1 MGRFMTSS
9 SPSRL
14 LALAAVL
21 IAACGGGAEE
31 GEVATT
37 AGGTPLVTA
46 GGEAVNIEAHN
57 RWNAAL
63 EAFNAVG
70 DRDWNE
76 QKCSQIS
83 GMFEAANDAQG
94 GNFTEAVY
102 MRGLVAHKC
111 GNVQE
116 ARSFY
121 DRALETN
128 ATFCKARTGI
138 GVLTLDAGNQG
149 EALAIF
155 QRALRDD
162 TRCTEA
168 YVNLAAIQRAR
179 GGAEVRES
187 LNNLRRALAIE
198 SDYLPAFNQMAL
210 LYLEQAQGENNPQM
224 LDLAGV
230 VCRQAQLIDRDY
242 APIYNTWGL
251 INVEK
256 NNIIEATQLFQRAI
270 NLDPNM
276 FAAYMNF
283 GTITQSF
290 RGYEDARTAFSRA
303 VELQP
308 NHYEAHIGLGAA
320 LRGLGQVPQAQAEYE
335 RAIQID
341 ANRPEAYFN
350 LGLVFQDYMSGSIED
365 LRRAKQFYQ
374 QFLSKAGANE
384 RFAEAVENVRRTCRQ
399 QRQRGRRARRRSTDC
414 RPGRIQNIDTAVEA
428 LGEAAQMQ
436 RQMEQQ
442 QRQLQ
447 QQEGGGG

>member
-1 MGRFMTSS
+1 MRTLGIMLAV
-9 SPSRL
+9 L
-14 LALAAVL
+14 LA
-21 IAACGGGAEE
+21 ACGGGGAEE

-37 AGGTPLVTA
+37 PGGTPLVTA
-46 GGEAVNIEAHN
+46 GGEAVNVEAHN

-63 EAFNAVG
+63 EAFNGVP
-70 DRDWNE
+70 DRGWNE
-76 QKCSQIS
+76 ETCSRIS
-83 GMFEAANDAQG
+83 GLFEGANDAQG
-94 GNFTEAVY
+94 GNFTEAIY
-102 MRGLVAHKC
+102 MRGLVAHTC
-111 GNVQE
+111 GNVQD

-128 ATFCKARTGI
+128 QTFCKARAGI

-162 TRCTEA
+162 SRCTEA
-168 YVNLAAIQRAR
+168 YVNIAAIQRVR

-210 LYLEQAQGENNPQM
+210 LYLELAESQSNPQM

-270 NLDPNM
+270 SLDPNM

-290 RGYEDARTAFSRA
+290 RGYEDAKNAFTRA

-320 LRGLGQVPQAQAEYE
+320 LRGLGQIPQAQAEYE
-335 RAIQID
+335 RALALD

-350 LGLVFQDYMSGSIED
+350 LGLIYQDYMSGSVED
-365 LRRAKQFYQ
+365 LRRAKTFYE
-374 QFLSKAGANE
+374 QFLSKAGGNE
-384 RFAEAVENVRRTCRQ
+384 RYADAVENVRRTCREQ
-399 QRQRGRRARRRSTDC
+399 QAQGRRRARRRSDDC
-414 RPGRIQNIDTAVEA
+414 RPGRIQNINTAVEA
-428 LGEAAQMQ
+428 LTEAARLQQ
-436 RQMEQQ
+436 QMEAQ
-442 QRQLQ
+442 QRQQ
-447 QQEGGGG
+447 GGGG

>member
-1 MGRFMTSS
+1 MR
-9 SPSRL
+9 
-14 LALAAVL
+14 ALGITL
-21 IAACGGGAEE
+21 IALLVACGGGGAEE

-46 GGEAVNIEAHN
+46 GGEAVNVEAHN
-57 RWNAAL
+57 RWTAAL
-63 EAFNAVG
+63 EAFNGVAERG
-70 DRDWNE
+70 WNSE
-76 QKCSQIS
+76 TCGRIS

-94 GNFTEAVY
+94 GNFTEAIY
-102 MRGLVAHKC
+102 MRGLIAHKC
-111 GNVQE
+111 GNTQE
-116 ARSFY
+116 AQSFY
-121 DRALETN
+121 ERALETN
-128 ATFCKARTGI
+128 QQFCKARTGI

-162 TRCTEA
+162 SRCTEA

-179 GGAEVRES
+179 GGGDVRES

-210 LYLEQAQGENNPQM
+210 LYLEQAQQNDNPQM

-270 NLDPNM
+270 SLDPNM

-290 RGYEDARTAFSRA
+290 RGYEDAKNAFSRA

-320 LRGLGQVPQAQAEYE
+320 LRGLGQIPQAQAEYE
-335 RAIQID
+335 RAVEID

-350 LGLVFQDYMSGSIED
+350 LGLIFQDYMSGSIED
-365 LRRAKQFYQ
+365 LRRAKNYYQ
-374 QFLSKAGANE
+374 QFLSKAGGNE
-384 RFAEAVENVRRTCRQ
+384 RYAEAVENVRRTCRQ
-399 QRQRGRRARRRSTDC
+399 QRQSGRRARRRSDDC

-428 LGEAAQMQ
+428 LTEAA
-436 RQMEQQ
+436 R
-442 QRQLQ
+442 LQ
-447 QQEGGGG
+447 QQMEAQQQQQGGGG